1 MVELCPLDRCPG
13 RRYVLYIQQRQHL
26 TYLSE
31 CDTIE
36 VMKDGEGFIS
46 QSNGSSPFWFLH
58 WLAVPENICDF
69 SLKPAGEAA
78 LLIVFRNVDV
88 SKHGRQCSNGNP
100 VGSLLILTHR
110 MPPVLLICSVF
121 TDCCAEA

>member
-1 MVELCPLDRCPG
+1 ML
-13 RRYVLYIQQRQHL
+13 YVQQREHL
-26 TYLSE
+26 TSLNE

-36 VMKDGEGFIS
+36 VVKGCQGLVS
-46 QSNGSSPFWFLH
+46 QSDGSSPFWFLH

-88 SKHGRQCSNGNP
+88 SKHGRQCSNGNL

-110 MPPVLLICSVF
+110 MPPILLICSVF
-121 TDCCAEA
+121 PDCCADA